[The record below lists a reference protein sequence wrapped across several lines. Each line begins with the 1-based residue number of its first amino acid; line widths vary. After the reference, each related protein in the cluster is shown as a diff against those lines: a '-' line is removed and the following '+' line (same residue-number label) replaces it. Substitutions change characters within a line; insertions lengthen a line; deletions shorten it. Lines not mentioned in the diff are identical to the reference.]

1 MYHITIIDDASLE
14 NEQKS
19 SNLQEKVS
27 PKANEMSKKHPS
39 LPERTPIFL
48 ARYLNKNSNV
58 RIFVNK
64 D

>member
-19 SNLQEKVS
+19 SNLQEITS
-27 PKANEMSKKHPS
+27 PKADGIALKNPS
-39 LPERTPIFL
+39 LPERSPVFL
-48 ARYLNKNSNV
+48 ARYLNKNNGV
-58 RIFVNK
+58 RVFINN